1 MQTDSEVI
9 YQQLLYHVFLLNY
22 TNSVMLSQ
30 FLIMNVIWL
39 YGYDICV
46 FSIALHWCEELA

>member
-1 MQTDSEVI
+1 MQTDSKVI
-9 YQQLLYHVFLLNY
+9 YQQLLDHVFLLNY

-39 YGYDICV
+39 YGYDICI
-46 FSIALHWCEELA
+46 FGRALHWCEELA